1 MKPQRI
7 TLKRIRNWTMPPNTI
22 KVARGDHGM
31 QNKYGNPY
39 KIWQHGRAKALALYR
54 DEFLSKYSLEE
65 IRKDLGGKNLACWC
79 KEDEDCHA
87 DILLELANP

>member
-7 TLKRIRNWTMPPNTI
+7 TLKRIRGWTMPPNTI
-22 KVARGDHGM
+22 KVARGRYGL
-31 QNKYGNPY
+31 QKKYGNPY
-39 KIWQHGRAKALALYR
+39 LVCVYGRDNSVQLYR
-54 DEFLSKYSLEE
+54 DVHLKQYTPEE
-65 IRKDLGGKNLACWC
+65 IQTDLGGRNLACWC